1 VAIEAGESLCVA
13 GETVWLLS
21 EDHEDVP
28 FCPQA
33 TLFPSTAWAPDQLLH
48 PPKKRTPKGWK
59 KVLSRG
65 EAGRAYFMSESTGW
79 NAPFAVSP
87 QKPALSSLPE
97 DRERFPCALWLRD
110 TLQAGV
116 RRLELSSAAM
126 RLPAAP
132 TRKAG
137 YLPDGS
143 NLPYVIARLKRE
155 DPRRHALWVAHV
167 REALPDLE
175 TITTAEREE
184 DRHRY
189 LIVRYRNGLEA
200 PSWLVSDGTLRMLA
214 LTLLAYTPDVH
225 QGIYLVEEPENGVHP
240 RAVET
245 VFQSLSS
252 VYEAQ
257 VLLATHSPV
266 ILGMAELDDL
276 LCFARDNQGAAA
288 VVAGR
293 EHPRLKEWKGA
304 MNLGD
309 LFAMGVLG

>member
-1 VAIEAGESLCVA
+1 MNRHESRSRSRGITLVEALGYRCFRYVRQHLRPFQLLVGPNASGKSTFLDVPGFLGDLLQTDLDTAVRGDTRLGIPHRAPDPRHLTWLRRRDRFELAIELALPPHLVGGKKNGTYSGIRYAVAIEAGESLCVA

-167 REALPDLE
+167 RDALPDLE
-175 TITTAEREE
+175 P
-184 DRHRY
+184 
-189 LIVRYRNGLEA
+189 L
-200 PSWLVSDGTLRMLA
+200 P
-214 LTLLAYTPDVH
+214 TPD
-225 QGIYLVEEPENGVHP
+225 
-240 RAVET
+240 RA
-245 VFQSLSS
+245 
-252 VYEAQ
+252 
-257 VLLATHSPV
+257 
-266 ILGMAELDDL
+266 
-276 LCFARDNQGAAA
+276 
-288 VVAGR
+288 
-293 EHPRLKEWKGA
+293 
-304 MNLGD
+304 
-309 LFAMGVLG
+309 